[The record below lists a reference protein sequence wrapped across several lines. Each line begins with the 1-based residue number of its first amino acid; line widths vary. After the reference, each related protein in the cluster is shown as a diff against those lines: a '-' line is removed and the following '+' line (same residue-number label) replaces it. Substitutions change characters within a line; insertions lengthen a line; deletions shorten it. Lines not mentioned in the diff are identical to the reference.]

1 MPDGE
6 GHAVIIAEDEPSVRA
21 LLGRQ
26 LDDAGYSVVLCADGS
41 EALEAVRRQGSG
53 IIIADWMMPKMDGI
67 ELCRAVRELCAS
79 EELGVVYYILVTA
92 QSKQEQMVAGL
103 DAGADD
109 YLTKPYHAKELLA
122 RLRAGER
129 IFELQ
134 RQLMRGQ
141 DELRA
146 ANRQLETLNRELECI
161 ANTDSLTGLANRRR
175 LFERLEE
182 SWSLARRHQRPLTCV
197 MFDLDDFKQVND
209 ELGHS
214 AGDDVLREIG
224 QILAAQS
231 RRHDIIG
238 RFGGEEFLLI
248 CPETSIDGATVAAER
263 IRQRVAGQP
272 IAVAGSTV
280 QVTLSA
286 GVAGARPEHKS
297 ADAWIAE
304 ADAMLYRAKGGGR
317 NQVWVMGAD
326 GAARVLAEAS
336 AAF

>member
-26 LDDAGYSVVLCADGS
+26 LEDAGYSVVSCADGE

-53 IIIADWMMPKMDGI
+53 IILADWMMPKMDGI
-67 ELCRAVRELCAS
+67 QLCRAVRELCAS

-92 QSKQEQMVAGL
+92 KSKQEQMVAGL

-134 RQLMRGQ
+134 RQLMRRQ
-141 DELRA
+141 EELRA
-146 ANRQLETLNRELECI
+146 ANRELECM
-161 ANTDSLTGLANRRR
+161 AHTDPLTGLANRRR

-182 SWSLARRHQRPLTCV
+182 AWSLARRHKRPLTCV

-209 ELGHS
+209 AHGHN

-224 QILAAQS
+224 GLLAKQS

-286 GVAGARPEHKS
+286 GVAAARPEHKS
-297 ADAWIAE
+297 SDAWIAE
-304 ADAMLYRAKGGGR
+304 ADAMLYRAKDGGR

-326 GAARVLAEAS
+326 GATHVLAEAS